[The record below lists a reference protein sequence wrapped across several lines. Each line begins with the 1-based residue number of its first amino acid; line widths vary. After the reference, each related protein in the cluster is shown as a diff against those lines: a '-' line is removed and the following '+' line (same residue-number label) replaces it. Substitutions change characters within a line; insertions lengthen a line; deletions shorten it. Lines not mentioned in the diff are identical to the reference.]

1 MTEEHVT
8 YERPDWISD
17 ELYPFES
24 RFFETP
30 DGQRMHYIDE
40 GSGPTIVFV
49 HGNPSWSFE
58 FRQLIADLRSGF
70 RCIAPD
76 HIGFGL
82 SSRSEDKDDHHP
94 HSHAHRFA
102 TLLEH
107 LQIDSAT
114 LFMTDWGGPIA
125 LDYARRRPAQVSRL
139 VIANTWCWPV
149 NRDPH
154 FIFFSSMM
162 RSPLGQ
168 YLIRRRNFFVNGV
181 MPRAIGAKSAISDD
195 VMEHYRNAQP
205 SPSERAACAALPGY
219 IISASQWLREIWE
232 DRAQFESKP
241 AMILWGELDIAFRV
255 KELERW
261 QSTLSNVKVHRFPD
275 VGHFVAE
282 EAPDRVLSAL
292 RDFVH

>member
-58 FRQLIADLRSGF
+58 FRHLIANLRSDY
-70 RCIAPD
+70 RCIALD

-82 SSRSEDKDDHHP
+82 SSRSEHKSDYQP
-94 HSHAHRFA
+94 QAHARRFA
-102 TLLEH
+102 ELMAH
-107 LQIDSAT
+107 LNVEDT
-114 LFMTDWGGPIA
+114 TVFMSDWGGPIG
-125 LDYARRRPAQVSRL
+125 LDFARREPFRVSRL

-168 YLIRRRNFFVNGV
+168 YLIKHRNFFVNGV
-181 MPRAIGAKSAISDD
+181 MPRAIGVKSAISNE

-205 SPSERAACAALPGY
+205 SPRERSACAALPGY
-219 IISASQWLREIWE
+219 IISASKWLGDIWG
-232 DRAQFESKP
+232 DRARFADKP
-241 AMILWGELDIAFRV
+241 ALLLWGLQDIAFRE
-255 KELERW
+255 KELNRW
-261 QSTLSNVKVHRFPD
+261 LASLGNAEAHRYSD
-275 VGHFVAE
+275 VGHFAAE
-282 EAPDRVLSAL
+282 EAPERVVAAL
-292 RDFVH
+292 RDFAR

>member
-1 MTEEHVT
+1 MTSN
-8 YERPDWISD
+8 RPDWVSD
-17 ELYPFES
+17 ELFPFES
-24 RFFETP
+24 RFWDTP
-30 DGQRMHYIDE
+30 DSHRMHYVDE
-40 GSGPTIVFV
+40 GDGPVIVFV

-58 FRQLIADLRSGF
+58 FRHLIADLRSDF
-70 RCIAPD
+70 RCIASD

-94 HSHAHRFA
+94 HSHARRFA
-102 TLLEH
+102 TLLDH

-114 LFMTDWGGPIA
+114 LFMSDWGGPIA
-125 LDYARRRPAQVSRL
+125 LDYACRRPSRVSRL
-139 VIANTWCWPV
+139 VIANTWCWLV

-168 YLIRRRNFFVNGV
+168 YLIKQCNFFVNDV
-181 MPRAIGAKSAISDD
+181 MPRAIGVKSAISDD
-195 VMEHYRNAQP
+195 VMGHYRQAQP
-205 SPSERAACAALPGY
+205 SPRERAACAALPGY
-219 IISASQWLREIWE
+219 IISESKWLGEIWE
-232 DRAQFESKP
+232 DRASFDSKP
-241 AMILWGELDIAFRV
+241 TTILWGERDIAFRT

-261 QSTLSNVKVHRFPD
+261 QSALSDVEVHRFSD

-282 EAPDRVLSAL
+282 EAPDRVVATL